1 MTSHSSHDHCSVVC
15 QMYTEEPR
23 HQRSACR
30 GAAQC
35 GSGCLHH
42 LKSLRVWGNQAC
54 ERIEQRV
61 KRETSSHVICGKA
74 TDRHEPDLLP
84 SALRRLEARWIRCMS
99 ARQVLK
105 GDARWLWTT
114 NHHALALDN
123 QGCHIRHLRM
133 RPESA
138 GRSRPQSASVIARPG
153 SGRDSPVRRGREIP
167 THPFGQSEANST
179 FKPKKREA

>member
-1 MTSHSSHDHCSVVC
+1 M
-15 QMYTEEPR
+15 PR
-23 HQRSACR
+23 EKPRA
-30 GAAQC
+30 
-35 GSGCLHH
+35 
-42 LKSLRVWGNQAC
+42 
-54 ERIEQRV
+54 
-61 KRETSSHVICGKA
+61 SSHVICGKA

-167 THPFGQSEANST
+167 THPFGQSEENST
-179 FKPKKREA
+179 FKPKKREAWKGKMPSATRATAERIISEKTAAGDAASAGGNYPAAVVSYSAALKMRM